1 MGFSLSFEAILGV
14 ERGELDLVVFPE
26 ELNSPNLSLL
36 FLSSSSIISL
46 WSLSNSSRVV
56 IIAFKGMLNVEGAVI
71 FVGRW
76 YVMVYVT
83 SYLCLLR
90 FSVDIVC
97 TMLGVLLYFFFHSG
111 QIIYFE
117 STYNPKISLV
127 NAKNSF

>member
-76 YVMVYVT
+76 YVTVYV
-83 SYLCLLR
+83 SSCFCLLR

-97 TMLGVLLYFFFHSG
+97 TMLGVLLYFFFHAG

-117 STYNPKISLV
+117 LAYSPKISLV
-127 NAKNSF
+127 NAK

>member
-1 MGFSLSFEAILGV
+1 MGFSLSLEAILGV

-26 ELNSPNLSLL
+26 ELNRPHLSLL

-76 YVMVYVT
+76 YVMVYVS
-83 SYLCLLR
+83 SYLCLLL
-90 FSVDIVC
+90 FTVDIVC

-117 STYNPKISLV
+117 LAYSPKISLV